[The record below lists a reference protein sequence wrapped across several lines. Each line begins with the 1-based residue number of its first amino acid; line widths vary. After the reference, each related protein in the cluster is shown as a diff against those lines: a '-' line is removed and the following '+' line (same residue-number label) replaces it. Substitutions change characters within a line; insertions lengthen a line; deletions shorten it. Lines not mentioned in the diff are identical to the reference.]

1 MKIKMHIHMTYTVR
15 ECGLPSVDWLSKN
28 TDVSRQTL
36 SNWHKNRPKL
46 FKIIL
51 LGALKVY
58 QQKDNNNV

>member
-1 MKIKMHIHMTYTVR
+1 MPIKMYELLTYTVR
-15 ECGLPSVDWLSKN
+15 DCGLPSVDWLSKN

-51 LGALKVY
+51 MGALKVY
-58 QQKDNNNV
+58 QKDNNNV